1 MNSATSF
8 FSMCEHYLYSLDL
21 EYAISIT
28 ENLKKVTTDAFIFLK
43 AHEKLTKEVYKYT
56 KHNNINYILYNII

>member
-21 EYAISIT
+21 EYAISI
-28 ENLKKVTTDAFIFLK
+28 LKSEKGNTDAFIF
-43 AHEKLTKEVYKYT
+43 
-56 KHNNINYILYNII
+56 